1 MLIMFGDHYP
11 NVEEAFYE
19 ELYGKK
25 IEDLDLEETQLRDQ
39 TPYIIWTNYESESV
53 QENMSANYL
62 GAYILEKAGL
72 SMSKYD
78 KFLLQLKKE
87 IPIIGMGA
95 IEDNNGKW
103 FDMNSLPQKYAELI
117 NNYKILQYNKIK
129 DRKNICKGIFS

>member
-1 MLIMFGDHYP
+1 
-11 NVEEAFYE
+11 
-19 ELYGKK
+19 
-25 IEDLDLEETQLRDQ
+25 
-39 TPYIIWTNYESESV
+39 
-53 QENMSANYL
+53 MSANYL

-95 IEDNNGKW
+95 IEDNNGNW